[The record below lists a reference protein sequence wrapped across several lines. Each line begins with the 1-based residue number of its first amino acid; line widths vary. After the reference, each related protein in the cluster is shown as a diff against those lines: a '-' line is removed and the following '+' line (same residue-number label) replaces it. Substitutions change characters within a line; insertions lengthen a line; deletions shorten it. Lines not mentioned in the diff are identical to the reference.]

1 MGSAKDIK
9 EAKAFKRFSKKHPKR
24 IFRRILK
31 QQNQTIRKI
40 ELRKGKLKPSV
51 KRNIKKSLVRKRMMR
66 RMSLLDNIRNP
77 KRRNVPFWKR
87 GGRTIYGFKPS
98 SRRGRNRN
106 PFYRQRRQR
115 RGKVIN

>member
-1 MGSAKDIK
+1 M
-9 EAKAFKRFSKKHPKR
+9 
-24 IFRRILK
+24 K

-66 RMSLLDNIRNP
+66 RMNLWETIKNP
-77 KRRNVPFWKR
+77 KRRNIPFWKR
-87 GGRTIYGFKPS
+87 GGRTTYGFKPNK
-98 SRRGRNRN
+98 RRAKNRN